1 MSSAAIHDGVMYIA
15 DLSGFVYAL
24 DVKTGK
30 QLWKY
35 DTFAAIWGST
45 FYADGKVYIG
55 DEDGDIAVLAAGR
68 DGGEKGEGKLLYE
81 TNMGAAVYT
90 TPIAKDGVIYVASR
104 TRLFAIETG
113 ATYKKP
119 AAAAKPASSGR

>member
-1 MSSAAIHDGVMYIA
+1 MSSAAIHEGVMYIA

-24 DVKTGK
+24 DAKTGK
-30 QLWKY
+30 QFWKY

-45 FYADGKVYIG
+45 LYADGKVYIG
-55 DEDGDIAVLAAGR
+55 DEDGDIAVLGAGK
-68 DGGEKGEGKLLYE
+68 DGGEKGEGKLLHE

-104 TRLFAIETG
+104 TKLFAIEAG

-119 AAAAKPASSGR
+119 AAAAKPAASGR